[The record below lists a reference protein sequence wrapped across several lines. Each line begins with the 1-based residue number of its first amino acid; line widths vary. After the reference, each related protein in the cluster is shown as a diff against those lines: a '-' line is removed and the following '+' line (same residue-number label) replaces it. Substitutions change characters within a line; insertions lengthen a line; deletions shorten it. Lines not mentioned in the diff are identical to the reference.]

1 MSARSTILT
10 AVTVTIVSCV
20 SSSPGVDPV
29 AGARP
34 VASLNQFVDGPWE
47 LRVDR
52 AWIRLNDS
60 VAFPSDEMTEA
71 DYQPVSGGPTYP
83 IVVSDRSSRVA
94 IGSPPLEG
102 FRTSVA
108 TKGIAYD
115 LREGTFAGGR
125 FVVWSSNRG
134 LQAELTI
141 YGSGRPIV
149 KSERG
154 ALARKH

>member
-1 MSARSTILT
+1 VFARSAILM

-20 SSSPGVDPV
+20 SSPPGFDHV
-29 AGARP
+29 AQDRP
-34 VASLNQFVDGPWE
+34 VASLNQLGDGPWE
-47 LRVDR
+47 LRIDR
-52 AWIRLNDS
+52 AWIRLDDS
-60 VAFPSDEMTEA
+60 AAFPSDQMTEA

-83 IVVSDRSSRVA
+83 IVVSDRSSHVS

-125 FVVWSSNRG
+125 FVVWSSDRG
-134 LQAELTI
+134 LEAELTI